1 MTQHAIGAL
10 NANLKDFG
18 FVIIGVFL
26 GAWVLSYLI
35 YRFTDLDEVEVRVAD
50 PASGDAAG
58 QGRADAGGVNNDV
71 AP

>member
-1 MTQHAIGAL
+1 LGLFADRLALTGRLWDAIGAL

-26 GAWVLSYLI
+26 AAWVLSYLI

-50 PASGDAAG
+50 PASP
-58 QGRADAGGVNNDV
+58 Q
-71 AP
+71 

>member
-1 MTQHAIGAL
+1 VTQHAIGAL

-35 YRFTDLDEVEVRVAD
+35 YRFTDLDEVEVRVAN
-50 PASGDAAG
+50 PASP
-58 QGRADAGGVNNDV
+58 Q
-71 AP
+71 